1 MRYIVEGP
9 DGKRYIVEGPAQA
22 APTQPPAQ
30 PVNAAPEASPLGS
43 DGQNFAAG
51 MGRAVAATGRGLKQL
66 IDPAAVWLERTL
78 DPNKRL
84 AAATGTPSA
93 EQGAAETAASVEE
106 ARRLD
111 APLMDTKAG
120 IGGNVLGNLMLTA
133 VPGAKLQGALQATR
147 AGRLAQAAAAAG
159 SGAGI
164 EFATAE
170 GSLEDKTKSALFAGA
185 LSGGMTGA
193 LATAAKPFKAKADA
207 VTLINKGVVPT
218 LQQGADTPVG
228 RFIGGLT
235 AGSSLVKSR
244 QERELQNALLKKIT
258 EGAVEAADD
267 TGKNTLAAAR
277 HYVSGEYDKILAN
290 KSFTL
295 SGTRLSK
302 ARQAAQQLNA
312 RGQMADEAKE
322 AGRTVSN
329 ILGPAQLNSTPT
341 QISSAELTDLTNKLS
356 TAAYES
362 GSAEVRNRILAARNV
377 LIERVRNTKL
387 SADELERI
395 GVLDSKHFDVK
406 RLEEATKGI
415 RGELE
420 GLSIPAVTNAYAKK
434 NMASNS
440 TLEDLIAPAARI
452 LGPSHAANES
462 RSQLVSAMRVSAP
475 LAGAGAATA
484 YGVPG
489 VAPGL
494 AGLYGLSAVGQTAK
508 GAKMLFGETNKQKL
522 LADLV
527 RRGYGAGLAP
537 AVLED

>member
-1 MRYIVEGP
+1 
-9 DGKRYIVEGPAQA
+9 
-22 APTQPPAQ
+22 
-30 PVNAAPEASPLGS
+30 
-43 DGQNFAAG
+43 
-51 MGRAVAATGRGLKQL
+51 MGRAVVAAGRGVKQL
-66 IDPAAVWLERTL
+66 IDAPATWLEQKL

-84 AAATGTPSA
+84 AQATGTISA
-93 EQGAAETAASVEE
+93 EQGAAETEDAVEE
-106 ARRLD
+106 AKRLD
-111 APLMDTKAG
+111 AALLDTKAG
-120 IGGNVLGNLMLTA
+120 MGGNIAGNLLLTA
-133 VPGAKLQGALQATR
+133 VPGAKLQGALQAGR
-147 AGRLAQAAAAAG
+147 AGRLAQAVAAAG
-159 SGAGI
+159 SSAGI
-164 EFATAE
+164 EFATAQ
-170 GSLEDKTKSALFAGA
+170 GSLKDKAKSAAWAGG
-185 LSGGMTGA
+185 LSGGLTGT
-193 LATAAKPFKAKADA
+193 LATLAKPFKAKVDA
-207 VTLINKGVVPT
+207 LDLMRQGIIPT
-218 LQQGADTPVG
+218 LQQGADSAVG

-235 AGSSLVKSR
+235 AGSSLVKTR

-258 EGAVEAADD
+258 DGAVEAADD

-290 KSFTL
+290 KSFIL

-329 ILGPAQLNSTPT
+329 ILGPAQLNSAPT
-341 QISSAELTDLTNKLS
+341 KISSAEFTDLTNKLS
-356 TAAYES
+356 AAAYES
-362 GSAEVRNRILAARNV
+362 SSAEVRNRILAARNV

-387 SADELERI
+387 TPDELERI

-420 GLSIPAVTNAYAKK
+420 GLSIPALTNAYAKK

-452 LGPSHAANES
+452 LGPSHAMNES

-484 YGVPG
+484 YGIPG
-489 VAPGL
+489 VAPSL
-494 AGLYGLSAVGQTAK
+494 AGLYGTSAIGQTAG